1 MQLIRSRAKETDPG
15 EFWRQTGEKRGG
27 EVSFRT
33 FATFLGASGDK
44 LLSLPGLLYGV
55 GEAFW
60 FEDFERDNWLSRILS
75 SKQSFAKTE
84 LTFSRADVEFTRI
97 VSRRSAY
104 RCITGAVAAT
114 DLRTMSAVARFLSA
128 SVTQVGL
135 RDGTSLFFETMLQA
149 EFLTAL
155 KSA

>member
-1 MQLIRSRAKETDPG
+1 MQLFRSKSKEMDPG

-27 EVSFRT
+27 EVGFRT

-75 SKQSFAKTE
+75 SKQSFTKTE
-84 LTFSRADVEFTRI
+84 LSFGRTDVEFTRI
-97 VSRRSAY
+97 VSRRSAS
-104 RCITGAVAAT
+104 RCITGAVPAK
-114 DLRTMSAVARFLSA
+114 DLRPMPAVARFFSA

-135 RDGTSLFFETMLQA
+135 RDGTSLFFEAMLQA
-149 EFLTAL
+149 EFLAAL